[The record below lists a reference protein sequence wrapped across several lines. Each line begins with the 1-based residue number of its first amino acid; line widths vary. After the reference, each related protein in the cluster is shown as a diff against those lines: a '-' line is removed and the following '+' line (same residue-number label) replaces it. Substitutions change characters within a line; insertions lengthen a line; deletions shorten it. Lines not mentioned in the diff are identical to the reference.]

1 MRVSPLLSILVA
13 VSLSACTFGSDVE
26 ESPAEA
32 TAQSAPAKAATS
44 TSRQA
49 GGTAEPVSPAPAES
63 IDVKALDR
71 RLADATAEA
80 RVTKALVRQDRLRIF
95 DFEPSV
101 DNGTLVLR
109 GDVNTVGQ
117 YKLATQTA
125 ERVAGVDR
133 VENRVTVAG
142 QPHYAVSDET
152 PSGDGSMAREAYYT
166 VRSGDTLWK
175 IARDHRA
182 SVQRIKRMNDLSSAS
197 LQPGQRIRVR

>member
-1 MRVSPLLSILVA
+1 
-13 VSLSACTFGSDVE
+13 
-26 ESPAEA
+26 
-32 TAQSAPAKAATS
+32 
-44 TSRQA
+44 
-49 GGTAEPVSPAPAES
+49 
-63 IDVKALDR
+63 VKTLDR

-101 DNGTLVLR
+101 DDGTLVLR

-117 YKLATQTA
+117 YRLATQTA
-125 ERVAGVDR
+125 KQVAGVERID
-133 VENRVTVAG
+133 NRVTVAG
-142 QPHYAVSDET
+142 QPHYAVSEEK
-152 PSGDGSMAREAYYT
+152 PSGNGSTAREAYYT

-197 LQPGQRIRVR
+197 LRPGQRIRVR